1 MVYADSFDL
10 TKVYWEKYLDIYL
23 EVYRKVAENMNGL
36 FDDEVA
42 KAAAINTAMIAFT
55 KAAGMD
61 MTGVVSW
68 DESLAG
74 ETPDFVSFASPKK
87 AVAPTGGSFVKTN
100 VSSASANSAPV
111 ADAGG
116 YQKKTY
122 DGPKQ
127 LTGPVSE
134 KQVQIINGFLNG
146 NNEKVRAVA
155 EETLAD
161 LNVASPEEMSKQD
174 ASVLID
180 KCFKMSSKG
189 PRKY

>member
-1 MVYADSFDL
+1 MYADNFDL
-10 TKVYWEKYLDIYL
+10 TRVYWEKYLDIYL
-23 EVYRKVAENMNGL
+23 EVYRKVSESMNGL

-74 ETPDFVSFASPKK
+74 ETPDFVSFAAPKK
-87 AVAPTGGSFVKTN
+87 ATAPSGGSFVKTGV
-100 VSSASANSAPV
+100 VSGQSTTTATPAT
-111 ADAGG
+111 GG
-116 YQKKTY
+116 YQKKAY

-127 LTGPVSE
+127 LSGPISE
-134 KQVQIINGFLNG
+134 KQVQIITKFLNG
-146 NNEKVRAVA
+146 NDDKVRAVA

-174 ASVLID
+174 ASTLID
-180 KCFKMSSKG
+180 TCFKMSSKG